1 MVKKKLT
8 LANMIA
14 RNTFAMVSITDWT
27 YSGISRYKTWINSP
41 ASSSRAHTRSIEDYQ
56 PLIPS
61 DSSLETE
68 EEINMVLSSPKVIP
82 SVTTRLPLSYASPW
96 AFVESL
102 YARFLTLEHV
112 SYLFFGYDNGV
123 GAPQLGASEHS
134 DVFHIFVTLYY
145 LHSLYH
151 SPIRYKRLGK
161 VDFLFA
167 AADVQGNFL
176 AVKAYG
182 YTDLL
187 SCMLLDAWS
196 IPVCLF
202 ICWMYMRTRYHWT
215 QILGVVICIGGL
227 GILVASDVLS
237 GRDEH
242 AENRGKGDAFI
253 LVAATIFGIV
263 NATEEFFVRHSP
275 LYEVV
280 GQIGMWGVLVN
291 GIQALSLERRDVVL
305 ASWNGTTIGLL
316 AGYTASIFIVYSL
329 APLLFRM
336 ASSSYFNIAL
346 LTSDFYGLLFGLLH
360 FHYTPFWSYFPAFAV
375 VILGLVIYFCHATPE
390 EQGEWNVQIPTYVM
404 KATQGGDE
412 NANADQIVTSF
423 SDHERYERPDEFS

>member
-1 MVKKKLT
+1 
-8 LANMIA
+8 
-14 RNTFAMVSITDWT
+14 
-27 YSGISRYKTWINSP
+27 
-41 ASSSRAHTRSIEDYQ
+41 
-56 PLIPS
+56 
-61 DSSLETE
+61 
-68 EEINMVLSSPKVIP
+68 MVLSSPKVIP
-82 SVTTRLPLSYASPW
+82 SVTTHLPLSYASPW

-102 YARFLTLEHV
+102 YARFLSIWTRSFTLSLIGGQLLSMCLTCSSVMTTELV
-112 SYLFFGYDNGV
+112 QRNWVLPSTQTFFTYLSLFIIFTPYTIHRYGIRGW
-123 GAPQLGASEHS
+123 GKL
-134 DVFHIFVTLYY
+134 VFRDGWKY
-145 LHSLYH
+145 
-151 SPIRYKRLGK
+151 
-161 VDFLFA
+161 FLFA

-202 ICWMYMRTRYHWT
+202 ICWIYMRTRYHWT
-215 QILGVVICIGGL
+215 QILGVSICIGGL

-237 GRDEH
+237 GRDDH

-280 GQIGMWGVLVN
+280 GQIGMWGVLIN
-291 GIQALSLERRDVVL
+291 GIQALSLERRDMAL
-305 ASWNGTTIGLL
+305 ASWNGATIGLL
-316 AGYTASIFIVYSL
+316 AGYTASIVIVYSL

-404 KATQGGDE
+404 KTTRGGDE
-412 NANADQIVTSF
+412 NANADQTVTSF